1 MMSAAKD
8 SRDPGRDRLLWAG
21 LAALGIVYGDIGT
34 SPLYAL
40 RECFRGPGGIAVNEE
55 SVLGVLSMIFWAL
68 TIVISIKYLSFVVR
82 ADNRGEG
89 GILAL
94 LALLRPWRGSRE
106 QDRRTLIVLGLFG
119 AALLYG
125 DGMITPAISVLSAME
140 GLEVG
145 APWLAPYVIPATVV
159 ILIALFFFQK
169 RGTAAVGA
177 VFGPVMIVW
186 FTALALLGLAGIRR
200 YPAVLRAL
208 GPWHALAFLE
218 HSTGKGF
225 LVLGAVFLVVTGGEA
240 LYADMGH
247 FGARPIRLAWF
258 ALVMPALVANYFGQG
273 AVLLA
278 NPTDRIHPFYQLAPG
293 WALYP
298 LILLAAAATVIA
310 SQAVISGVFSLTRQ
324 AVQLGHFPRVRVVQT
339 SSEEIGQIYVPFLNW
354 TLAVAAI
361 ALVLGFRTSSN
372 LAAAYGV
379 AVSTTM
385 VITTALAFF
394 VTTERWRWPVL
405 GAALVAV
412 GFLTVDLAFFAAN
425 LTKILDG
432 GWFPLAIGV
441 CLFTVMSTWRRGR
454 ELLRA
459 RLENETEPLE
469 DFLRRIVENPPV
481 RVPGTAIFMTGR
493 AKGTPPMLLHHLE
506 HNQVLHERVLLLTV
520 VTEEV
525 PRVPTA
531 ERLEVGA
538 LEQGF
543 LRVTAHYGFMQN
555 PNVPV
560 ALRLL
565 KEVLGFEVD
574 VDDATFYLGRETL
587 IPTEKLPGMMLW
599 REKLFAFLARNAARA
614 TAFYGI
620 PPDRVVELGLQVEL

>member
-506 HNQVLHERVLLLTV
+506 HNQVLHER
-520 VTEEV
+520 
-525 PRVPTA
+525 RDS
-531 ERLEVGA
+531 RS
-538 LEQGF
+538 
-543 LRVTAHYGFMQN
+543 
-555 PNVPV
+555 
-560 ALRLL
+560 
-565 KEVLGFEVD
+565 
-574 VDDATFYLGRETL
+574 
-587 IPTEKLPGMMLW
+587 
-599 REKLFAFLARNAARA
+599 
-614 TAFYGI
+614 
-620 PPDRVVELGLQVEL
+620 GLSNRDSSA